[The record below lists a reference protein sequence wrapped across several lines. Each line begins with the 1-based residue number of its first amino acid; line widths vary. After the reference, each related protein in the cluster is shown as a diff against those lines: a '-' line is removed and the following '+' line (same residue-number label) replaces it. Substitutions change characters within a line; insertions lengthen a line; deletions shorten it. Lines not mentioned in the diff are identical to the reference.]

1 MSCNGEYV
9 LAPLPQ
15 THELEVESG
24 PNGFEEFLGKVR
36 SLFGIDAEQQMD
48 LTFDCAEPATGTGLA
63 QLLAAAM
70 FTMQIPRSNLYEVC
84 GSRATS
90 TLLAGQPLQLAG
102 SGAFD
107 AAVHC
112 AAMAAASRARKRL
125 RRSAIARRLL
135 APFARSASCHAT
147 MDTATSADSAT
158 TESRDPP
165 AGPMRR
171 SARSTSSLSSS
182 STELP
187 GPGAHINVQPAHS
200 DIDVQGDEAAPKGI
214 ALPQPRWGLSSDC
227 ERLLWR

>member
-1 MSCNGEYV
+1 MV
-9 LAPLPQ
+9 TAV
-15 THELEVESG
+15 HELLLRHSKGGTQCPSCVSH
-24 PNGFEEFLGKVR
+24 
-36 SLFGIDAEQQMD
+36 S
-48 LTFDCAEPATGTGLA
+48 TG
-63 QLLAAAM
+63 
-70 FTMQIPRSNLYEVC
+70 
-84 GSRATS
+84 

-125 RRSAIARRLL
+125 KRSAIARRLL

-147 MDTATSADSAT
+147 MDTATSADST
-158 TESRDPP
+158 TAESGDPP
-165 AGPMRR
+165 AGPMR

-182 STELP
+182 STQLP

-200 DIDVQGDEAAPKGI
+200 SFNVQVDEAAPKGAAI
-214 ALPQPRWGLSSDC
+214 LQPRWGLSPDC